1 MEIKKLRR
9 QYKGKPLS
17 ENSVNKN
24 PFKQFEKWFNEMLQT
39 GFIEPT
45 AMVLST
51 AAKNG
56 KPSSRVLLLKEFDE
70 TGFIFYTNYESK
82 KGKDLKENPYAS
94 MLFYW
99 DKLNRQVRI
108 EGKVEKISK
117 EESEAYFKTR
127 PFKSRIGAWA
137 SHQSEIIENRNII
150 VKNFLKYLVKFKTN
164 VPIPD
169 YWGGYKLIPDL
180 FEFWQGRPN
189 RLHDRIR
196 YRLFKNKWIIE
207 RLAP

>member
-17 ENSVNKN
+17 ENTVNKN
-24 PFKQFEKWFNEMLQT
+24 PFKQFEKWFNEMLET